1 MEHLYTTKDNNVAR
15 KILFQSCETERVS
28 KERKHVTSLC
38 TRPTDIAFA
47 TCMPQC
53 KFDDQAKSVVRSQK
67 ERTENFE
74 VECLKKIRTSSRR
87 NAVTEMMIVEAIGLV
102 GYLKQCFI

>member
-1 MEHLYTTKDNNVAR
+1 MKHLYTTKDHNPAR
-15 KILFQSCETERVS
+15 KILFQSFETERGS
-28 KERKHVTSLC
+28 KKRKHITSLC
-38 TRPTDIAFA
+38 TRPRDMAFA

-74 VECLKKIRTSSRR
+74 VKCLKKIRASSSR
-87 NAVTEMMIVEAIGLV
+87 NAVTDIDDRGSN
-102 GYLKQCFI
+102 